1 MHIRKSYNYHI
12 KPDFN
17 RYIKFLFKIHL
28 SLKVSLKEKQ
38 MDKAKAVEGGAWMTK
53 IWKMLKAKEFTKM
66 TNRDPPPFSNTKH
79 NQFP

>member
-28 SLKVSLKEKQ
+28 SLKEKQ
-38 MDKAKAVEGGAWMTK
+38 MDKAKKKKTVDCGAWMTK
-53 IWKMLKAKEFTKM
+53 VWKMLKMLSETMGIK
-66 TNRDPPPFSNTKH
+66 S
-79 NQFP
+79 